1 LAKAESSRSGIFR
14 ASGRR
19 TVTSVP
25 RPAPALHQGK
35 ADAEALGPSA
45 RALLGVGATL
55 RKLFD
60 ADQLLDAVRKVM
72 QPRV

>member
-1 LAKAESSRSGIFR
+1 VQLGEL
-14 ASGRR
+14 
-19 TVTSVP
+19 
-25 RPAPALHQGK
+25 LHQGK